1 MKINDEYIVEI
12 EKLTN
17 GAGLCKLDGFVIFV
31 KTLARKIKLKL
42 K

>member
-17 GAGLCKLDGFVIFV
+17 LGAGLCKLDGFVIFV
-31 KTLARKIKLKL
+31 KRHLPER
-42 K
+42 